1 MPLICAHESRH
12 IENIRRSLYVV
23 CRSRG
28 RAPAGT
34 PARVQAKPAA
44 PQGSI
49 AMLDVIYLLI
59 GAVFLGAC
67 VLYAYACDRL

>member
-1 MPLICAHESRH
+1 M
-12 IENIRRSLYVV
+12 
-23 CRSRG
+23 
-28 RAPAGT
+28 
-34 PARVQAKPAA
+34 QAKPAA